1 MINLFL
7 VPFLSLIS
15 ISQIQLT
22 PSQVIKG
29 EILPAFSTAPV
40 DYVGVLPRDF
50 ILVKAILES
59 TDRDCKA
66 LIQDSVKT
74 CQSALQKCSDTCKGT
89 PEVTSNIIKALKHDK
104 QLLTKQIKNQENKIV
119 VLKYTA
125 IALSS
130 FALASSVYIVIN
142 E

>member
-1 MINLFL
+1 MINFFL
-7 VPFLSLIS
+7 VPFLSLVS

-29 EILPAFSTAPV
+29 EILPAFSTSSV

-74 CQSALQKCSDTCKGT
+74 CQNALQKCSDTCKGT

-104 QLLTKQIKNQENKIV
+104 QLLTKQINNQENKIV
-119 VLKYTA
+119 VLKYITVA
-125 IALSS
+125 LGSLALSATTYS
-130 FALASSVYIVIN
+130 LIK
-142 E
+142 